1 VGGVGFYD
9 GNVISGNDMAGHYC
23 PVIDRAKMPNTPVV
37 IDDYRSLDLLTI

>member
-1 VGGVGFYD
+1 MIKKIVAIAKLNYL
-9 GNVISGNDMAGHYC
+9 IIHYC